1 MLFDIPLIGLN
12 EQAVTRFARCS
23 LIRKNGRRTEEI
35 RARRRLWLRLLLLLL
50 LQEHLLNPRLKMLS
64 SLTDL
69 GCILATCEALS
80 HQNHKSSAGMMS
92 VSYALS

>member
-1 MLFDIPLIGLN
+1 MLADS
-12 EQAVTRFARCS
+12 Q
-23 LIRKNGRRTEEI
+23 NGRRTEEI
-35 RARRRLWLRLLLLLL
+35 RARRRLWLRLLLM
-50 LQEHLLNPRLKMLS
+50 QKHLLNPRLKMLS

-80 HQNHKSSAGMMS
+80 HQNHKSSAGKMS